1 MPPFFFFSIRIFGI
15 MNTRRYQGIISKK
28 GLKDY
33 VEDELT
39 IEEALSISI
48 NDSPFTITMRTPG
61 DDDCLVRGILNSE
74 GIVRRSTE
82 ISCDFSKEEGI
93 TIANISIKLD
103 QIIKDYT
110 NNRNLLSVS
119 SCGICGTTELEDLSS
134 EDAVQFDGKSI
145 PSSIIP
151 TLFDQ
156 MEKEQSTFHRSGGSH
171 AAGLFSLPGT
181 LLSLK
186 EDIGRH
192 NAVDK
197 VIGDLINQ
205 KRLNEANILTV
216 SGRVSYEI
224 IIKAFKGR
232 IPVVCSVSAPSSL
245 AVDFAKE
252 LGITLIAFCRDDR
265 FTCYSKPE
273 RVDFLR

>member
-1 MPPFFFFSIRIFGI
+1 

-48 NDSPFTITMRTPG
+48 NDSAFTITMRTPG

-74 GIVRRSTE
+74 GIVRRNTE

-93 TIANISIKLD
+93 TIANISIKSD

-134 EDAVQFDGKSI
+134 EDAVSFDGKSI
-145 PSSIIP
+145 ASSIIP
-151 TLFDQ
+151 SLFDQ

-171 AAGLFSLPGT
+171 AASLFSPSGT

-197 VIGDLINQ
+197 VIGDLIN
-205 KRLNEANILTV
+205 KGRLKEANILTV

-232 IPVVCSVSAPSSL
+232 IPVICSVSAPSSL

>member
-93 TIANISIKLD
+93 TIAKIIVKSD

-110 NNRNLLSVS
+110 NNRSLLSVS

-134 EDAVQFDGKSI
+134 EHAVQFDGKSI

-273 RVDFLR
+273 RVDFLH

>member
-1 MPPFFFFSIRIFGI
+1 
-15 MNTRRYQGIISKK
+15 MNTRQYQAILSKNN
-28 GLKDY
+28 LKDK

-39 IEEALSISI
+39 VEEALSISI
-48 NDSPFTITMRTPG
+48 NGSPFTITMRTPG

-74 GIVRRSTE
+74 GIIRSGTE
-82 ISCDFSKEEGI
+82 ISCELSKEDGI
-93 TIANISIKLD
+93 GFAKVLIDEPEIL
-103 QIIKDYT
+103 KDYT

-119 SCGICGTTELEDLSS
+119 SCGICGTTELEDITKG
-134 EDAVQFDGKSI
+134 DAVHLDDKSI
-145 PSSIIP
+145 SSALIP
-151 TLFDQ
+151 RLFDR
-156 MEKEQSTFHRSGGSH
+156 MEREQSTFQRSGGSH
-171 AAGLFSLPGT
+171 AAGLFSKEGS

-197 VIGDLINQ
+197 SIGDLLLQ
-205 KRLNEANILTV
+205 KQHKKAYILTV

-224 IIKAFKGR
+224 IIKAFKAR
-232 IPVVCSVSAPSSL
+232 IPIICSVSAPSSL

-273 RVDFLR
+273 RVNFTI

>member
-1 MPPFFFFSIRIFGI
+1 MPPFFFVSIRIFGF
-15 MNTRRYQGIISKK
+15 MNTRQYQAILSKNN
-28 GLKDY
+28 LKDK

-39 IEEALSISI
+39 VEEALSISI
-48 NDSPFTITMRTPG
+48 NGSPFTITMRTPG

-74 GIVRRSTE
+74 GIIRSGTE
-82 ISCDFSKEEGI
+82 ISCEFSKEDGI
-93 TIANISIKLD
+93 GFAKVLIDEPEIL
-103 QIIKDYT
+103 KDYT

-119 SCGICGTTELEDLSS
+119 SCGICGTTELEDITKG
-134 EDAVQFDGKSI
+134 DAVHLDDKSI
-145 PSSIIP
+145 SSALIP
-151 TLFDQ
+151 RLFDR
-156 MEKEQSTFHRSGGSH
+156 MEREQSTFQRSGGSH
-171 AAGLFSLPGT
+171 AAGLFSKEGS

-197 VIGDLINQ
+197 SIGDLLLQ
-205 KRLNEANILTV
+205 KQHKKAYILTV

-224 IIKAFKGR
+224 IIKAFKAR
-232 IPVVCSVSAPSSL
+232 IPIICSVSAPSSL

-273 RVDFLR
+273 RVNFTI